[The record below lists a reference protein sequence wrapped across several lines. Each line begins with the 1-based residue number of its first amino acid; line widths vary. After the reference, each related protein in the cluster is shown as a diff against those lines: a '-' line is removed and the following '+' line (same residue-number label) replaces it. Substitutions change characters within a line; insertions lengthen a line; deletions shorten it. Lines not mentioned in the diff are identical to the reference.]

1 MFLPRESQ
9 GREAWWAAVYGVAQS
24 GTRLKRLTAAAA
36 GHGTLFQLVI
46 THRHYL
52 LSFGPLADKIGQT
65 LFQCHCLFKS
75 SKKKKKS
82 LFEIYVYLF
91 GYTGS
96 QLQHTGSSIFAMA
109 CGICSC
115 STQTLSRGMWDLLLQ
130 SGIEPRAP
138 ALESRVLAT
147 GPPEKSPQNHF
158 LSLL

>member
-24 GTRLKRLTAAAA
+24 RTRLKRRSSSSSRAWYFVPA
-36 GHGTLFQLVI
+36 GYNPQALSPLFWAISWQDWPNP
-46 THRHYL
+46 
-52 LSFGPLADKIGQT
+52 LSMSLSLSVQ
-65 LFQCHCLFKS
+65 QE
-75 SKKKKKS
+75 KKKS

-130 SGIEPRAP
+130 SGNEPRAP